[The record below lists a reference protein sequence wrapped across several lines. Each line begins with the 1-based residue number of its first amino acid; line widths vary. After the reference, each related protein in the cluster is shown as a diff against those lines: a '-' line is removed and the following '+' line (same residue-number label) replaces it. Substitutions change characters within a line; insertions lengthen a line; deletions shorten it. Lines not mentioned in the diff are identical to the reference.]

1 MKKRILIMAY
11 ILVSIVIVAFFAQWL
26 FVEESQPKPL
36 GGDPGCNGKWDD
48 LNENGPIPLTG
59 KAADIPFHYLTPRW
73 YQKSFN
79 FADATQAKF
88 GKEFEVYAKIMPWL
102 TDMENANFE
111 YVLSEGL
118 KITEGEP
125 LMKGCGGGT
134 AKCSFFETIRKCEIR
149 EIRFKVK
156 WESQPEET
164 QRIRVIPRF
173 DFPRRE
179 LIQYVEEDKNNNYD
193 NPALKIDLLEFIK
206 EYDDRADDSLQL
218 IIN

>member
-1 MKKRILIMAY
+1 MMKKPFISALAILAV
-11 ILVSIVIVAFFAQWL
+11 VSVGWIYL
-26 FVEESQPKPL
+26 SQEPPPQPL
-36 GGDPGCNGKWDD
+36 GADEGCNGKWESVRGD
-48 LNENGPIPLTG
+48 PTPLAG
-59 KAADIPFHYLTPRW
+59 EVADIPFHYLTPRW

-79 FADATQAKF
+79 FADAKQAKF
-88 GKEFEVYAKIMPWL
+88 GNEFEVYARIMPWL
-102 TDMENANFE
+102 TDMENVRFDF
-111 YVLSEGL
+111 YTSDGL
-118 KITEGEP
+118 KITDGEP
-125 LMKGCGGGT
+125 TMKGCGGST
-134 AKCSFFETIRKCEIR
+134 EKCAFSEIIRKCDIR

-156 WESQPEET
+156 WESQPDET

-206 EYDDRADDSLQL
+206 EYDDGADDSLKL